1 MNGGVSFT
9 RNIILMSVRLKIR
22 HRVLETWNNKWARN
36 KEIENSQNWKGEQK
50 DFDLAWLKQFCE
62 FRKEKV
68 CAWNVN
74 WMNGGLASISNVA
87 IKTLLASAPPAPCQP
102 VPPPGRVASPRMD
115 RMNTFTT
122 ITIIII
128 TINTIPSSSPSSPPS
143 PSSSPSSP
151 PSPLSLPLP
160 ASPPSASSP
169 LRLWWTSWSK
179 WPPWPFL
186 VVPEELDKWA
196 GYKYIWD
203 QPTQWFLEL
212 AMFCPSAGKIVL
224 LWFSNIARITNAAQ
238 VTLWLSV
245 TNPQCHE
252 NSFLIC
258 QE

>member
-122 ITIIII
+122 ITIIIFAII
-128 TINTIPSSSPSSPPS
+128 TTITTITTITSHCYIKALFSVLGGGLPQFNTSDLFLGRESLSYVPP
-143 PSSSPSSP
+143 
-151 PSPLSLPLP
+151 
-160 ASPPSASSP
+160 
-169 LRLWWTSWSK
+169 
-179 WPPWPFL
+179 
-186 VVPEELDKWA
+186 D
-196 GYKYIWD
+196 I
-203 QPTQWFLEL
+203 
-212 AMFCPSAGKIVL
+212 
-224 LWFSNIARITNAAQ
+224 
-238 VTLWLSV
+238 
-245 TNPQCHE
+245 
-252 NSFLIC
+252 
-258 QE
+258 